1 MQYPIL
7 GQEHIGQV
15 FPDLIILLFSSL
27 PPMIYL
33 VLHFSFASF
42 QFHVLRDFGTLLYN
56 CSDQLYLLSLLSFSD
71 LLKAL
76 LCSQQLVKWDI
87 MLVRLVKVKV
97 PVL

>member
-33 VLHFSFASF
+33 E
-42 QFHVLRDFGTLLYN
+42 R
-56 CSDQLYLLSLLSFSD
+56 
-71 LLKAL
+71 
-76 LCSQQLVKWDI
+76 I
-87 MLVRLVKVKV
+87 
-97 PVL
+97 